1 MSTIARL
8 LLSTILLSAPAI
20 SHAELTLDTK
30 YLGLSQNFN
39 DIPSSN
45 RADYDRVVLLWKK
58 QDKLITTDLLE
69 SGEILNDPEIT
80 SPIRWGGYGNAHA
93 VFNSKDYYVRAF
105 YYQTANQYREYEL
118 SKKEKRKSVAIPG
131 GGACMLYV
139 QDKDLNKAGSLKIAL
154 PENNFGTWCNGVD
167 GLGAAGKG
175 RDGVIVALSYY
186 LTDKAPAKKAQDI
199 GQGWRYMTVLIRWR
213 EENGKLILT
222 QDDSCLG
229 NPNKIKDI
237 PSARKALD
245 KCGV

>member
-1 MSTIARL
+1 
-8 LLSTILLSAPAI
+8 
-20 SHAELTLDTK
+20 
-30 YLGLSQNFN
+30 
-39 DIPSSN
+39 
-45 RADYDRVVLLWKK
+45 
-58 QDKLITTDLLE
+58 
-69 SGEILNDPEIT
+69 
-80 SPIRWGGYGNAHA
+80 
-93 VFNSKDYYVRAF
+93 
-105 YYQTANQYREYEL
+105 
-118 SKKEKRKSVAIPG
+118 
-131 GGACMLYV
+131 MLYV
-139 QDKDLNKAGSLKIAL
+139 QDKDLNKAASLKIAL

-186 LTDKAPAKKAQDI
+186 LTGKAPAKKVQDI

>member
-1 MSTIARL
+1 MNIIAKL
-8 LLSTILLSAPAI
+8 LLSASILTIANSAW
-20 SHAELTLDTK
+20 AELMLDTK
-30 YLGLSQNFN
+30 YFGTNKNYNQLDWDEAKPINAFMHNQKEN
-39 DIPSSN
+39 I
-45 RADYDRVVLLWKK
+45 KK
-58 QDKLITTDLLE
+58 DLIK
-69 SGEILNDPEIT
+69 SGEVFDDPSREP
-80 SPIRWGGYGNAHA
+80 PISWGGVGHAHA
-93 VFNSKDYYVRAF
+93 VFNNKDYYIRAF
-105 YYQTANQYREYEL
+105 DYQN
-118 SKKEKRKSVAIPG
+118 SKQTQENRQSTIEKREGIAVPG
-131 GGACMLYV
+131 GGVCMLYV
-139 QDKDLNKAGSLKIAL
+139 QDKDLNKAASLKIAL

-186 LTDKAPAKKAQDI
+186 LTGKAPAKKAQDI

-245 KCGV
+245 KCGI